1 MDGVA
6 GRPAGPA
13 FGVLGNAYDKK
24 RAPVFLGAEFFPAKT
39 GAKLIFRTMY
49 GSAAVM
55 NANSDALSSAL
66 MPPRRYLPPLAPSP
80 MPAIPAA
87 A

>member
-1 MDGVA
+1 MNGVA
-6 GRPAGPA
+6 RRPAGPA
-13 FGVLGNAYDKK
+13 FDVLGSAYDKK
-24 RAPVFLGAEFFPAKT
+24 GAPVFLGAEFWRRKT
-39 GAKLIFRTMY
+39 GAKLIFRTTY
-49 GSAAVM
+49 GGAAVM

-80 MPAIPAA
+80 VPAIPAA